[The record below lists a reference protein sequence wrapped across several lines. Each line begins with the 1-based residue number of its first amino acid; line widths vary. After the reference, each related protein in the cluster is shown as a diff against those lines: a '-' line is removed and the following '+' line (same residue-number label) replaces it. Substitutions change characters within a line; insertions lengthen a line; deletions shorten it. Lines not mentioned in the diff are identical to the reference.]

1 MCDNYGLQH
10 DTKYNPQKSMSMC
23 MVIKPK
29 HFKLHVPSIYGRPLA
44 CVGTTKYLGVLLSD
58 DLHDGKDMA
67 RHLRS
72 MHVLT

>member
-1 MCDNYGLQH
+1 M
-10 DTKYNPQKSMSMC
+10 YNPKKSMC

-29 HFKLHVPSIYGRPLA
+29 HFKLHAPSIYLNGRPLA

-67 RHLRS
+67 RHLISIYARAN
-72 MHVLT
+72 M